1 MVSNLRS
8 SLDSVKLE
16 LRQSE
21 HDREDDGEMYQ
32 SSMKQLVDYN
42 DFKLNEVLLNVRYF
56 FI

>member
-32 SSMKQLVDYN
+32 SSMKQLVDEN
-42 DFKLNEVLLNVRYF
+42 DFKLKEVLLNVRYF